1 MMKRKQRRKE
11 AIKKVEKKEKI
22 KDKATLS
29 KEKNSQQKVNYATDP
44 KCLSQQSQVATKKL

>member
-22 KDKATLS
+22 KDKATQ
-29 KEKNSQQKVNYATDP
+29 KNSQQKVNYATDP